1 VIACLSIAQGLVATS
16 DEVTWRHRK
25 SLVQLAPEHRL
36 PATYWAR
43 AYVDDG
49 GLMTYSASVV
59 MAVPLLTLITSGCAP
74 VDTVMMQH
82 PRTHEIV
89 QCAEGY
95 RRFLGGDG
103 YRGQEDCVADYQ
115 RQGYERA
122 PAPAEK

>member
-1 VIACLSIAQGLVATS
+1 M
-16 DEVTWRHRK
+16 
-25 SLVQLAPEHRL
+25 HRL
-36 PATYWAR
+36 PAVYWAR
-43 AYVDDG
+43 PDVDDG

-59 MAVPLLTLITSGCAP
+59 MAVALLTLIPSGCAP
-74 VDTVMMQH
+74 RDTVMMQH

-103 YRGQEDCVADYQ
+103 YRGQEDCIADYQ